1 MCLFR
6 RSRLKG
12 LPSCSESQVAPIT
25 PSQRPCA
32 TRARTAWRLA
42 VALAGPLSPVPC
54 LSCGATAPSL
64 SFLPSRL
71 VCSEVLTCLPFP
83 TAGPGTSPQRLPPS
97 RLLSDPPF
105 QVLPSG
111 WNVLRFSLTWT
122 HLPQPFSSLSS
133 KSEFSSCIGG
143 I

>member
-25 PSQRPCA
+25 SSQRPCA

-54 LSCGATAPSL
+54 LSCGVTAPSL

-83 TAGPGTSPQRLPPS
+83 TAGSGTSPPAPASLPAPFRSSFPGSSLRLECS
-97 RLLSDPPF
+97 SLLSYLDTLASTF
-105 QVLPSG
+105 Q
-111 WNVLRFSLTWT
+111 
-122 HLPQPFSSLSS
+122 LSFQQ
-133 KSEFSSCIGG
+133 E
-143 I
+143 